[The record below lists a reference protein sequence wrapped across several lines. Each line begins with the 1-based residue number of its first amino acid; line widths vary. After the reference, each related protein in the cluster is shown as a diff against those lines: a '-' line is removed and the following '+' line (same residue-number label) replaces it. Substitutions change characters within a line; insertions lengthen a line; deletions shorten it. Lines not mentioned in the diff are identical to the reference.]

1 MISVQNINFSYGS
14 KNILENISFDIPP
27 GSCVAVLGNNGA
39 GKSTLIKC
47 LNRINPIKKGDWL
60 WWMATMFSP

>member
-27 GSCVAVLGNNGA
+27 GSCVAVLWKQRR
-39 GKSTLIKC
+39 GKKHA
-47 LNRINPIKKGDWL
+47 DQ
-60 WWMATMFSP
+60 MFEPH